1 MELALNGLI
10 LLTRCQE
17 ELRSNWSV
25 IFCHMRT
32 RECSGG
38 RITEQQGLRRK
49 TTYSMPCGSKACPA
63 RRLVEVTWWPLG
75 RDVAEE
81 AQRMAAYARDG
92 RLIEPVVWRRKGK
105 RRLAWRRSNEGEG
118 RDRYG
123 SSECMDGSGWRATVL
138 ETASEIERGRRPSGF
153 NCGWRN
159 LSVGGTTSRAI
170 SRGEGRVP
178 STLAD
183 REPWSPWWA
192 GEG

>member
-1 MELALNGLI
+1 
-10 LLTRCQE
+10 
-17 ELRSNWSV
+17 
-25 IFCHMRT
+25 
-32 RECSGG
+32 
-38 RITEQQGLRRK
+38 
-49 TTYSMPCGSKACPA
+49 
-63 RRLVEVTWWPLG
+63 
-75 RDVAEE
+75 
-81 AQRMAAYARDG
+81 MAA
-92 RLIEPVVWRRKGK
+92 KGK
-105 RRLAWRRSNEGEG
+105 TKIGVAPQQRREG

-183 REPWSPWWA
+183 REPRSP
-192 GEG
+192 